1 MRHEATR
8 LRLYAAARGVPENE
22 AVYDLRPFADA
33 NPSLLD
39 RVIKRE
45 CVAMADRLLAAHV
58 KIAAEAK
65 Q

>member
-8 LRLYAAARGVPENE
+8 LRLYAAARGVPEDE
-22 AVYDLRPFADA
+22 ARYDLMPFAHE

-39 RVIKRE
+39 RVFKRE
-45 CVAMADRLLAAHV
+45 CVAMADRLLAAYL